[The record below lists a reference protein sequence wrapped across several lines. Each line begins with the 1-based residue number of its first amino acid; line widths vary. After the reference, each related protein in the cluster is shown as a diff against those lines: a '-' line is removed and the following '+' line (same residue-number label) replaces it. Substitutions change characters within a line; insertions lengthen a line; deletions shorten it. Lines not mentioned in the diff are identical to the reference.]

1 MDRQPNDRLGWI
13 PPPRAFEHRRQILRG
28 CGNTHT
34 NANPYAYR
42 NRNSYSYADA
52 YSNSHS
58 HTDAYTDCN
67 SDSYTYGNS
76 NTYRDSNANPNPNI
90 YSNCVTYAYRYANT
104 HPDTDPMHGEM
115 RTHAEAAPDSGTAP
129 VACNVSWKRFYTSRV
144 TPGQILRSTPV
155 KARNDNSITRNQR
168 RP

>member
-13 PPPRAFEHRRQILRG
+13 PPPGAFEHRRQILRG

-58 HTDAYTDCN
+58 HADAYTDCN

-76 NTYRDSNANPNPNI
+76 NTYRDSNAN
-90 YSNCVTYAYRYANT
+90 RYT
-104 HPDTDPMHGEM
+104 DTDPMQWEM
-115 RTHAEAAPDSGTAP
+115 RTHAEAAPDSGAAP
-129 VACNVSWKRFYTSRV
+129 VACNVSWNR
-144 TPGQILRSTPV
+144 
-155 KARNDNSITRNQR
+155 
-168 RP
+168 